1 MSKGYLLVAM
11 GNEYVDQA
19 CFCALSIKKTQ
30 SISNVSIMTNDVVP
44 AKYKKLFDKIIE
56 VPQRKSDKSFYS
68 TEHRWKVFHITP
80 YEETIILDTDTI
92 FLSNIDYVW
101 DSLQGRSVAFLTD
114 AKTYRGNTIVDDFY
128 RQVFVKNNLPNIY
141 NAFHYFRQDHI
152 ALDYYKHLELVCKH
166 TEDFYNIHLKKL
178 KPKVSSMDV
187 NHAIAVLNSNLQK
200 YEINTLNFVHMKP
213 RVQEWKV
220 TNGSWMQDIP
230 FYIDDNC
237 NLKIGNYLQ
246 SGVFHYVEHKFC
258 EEVIGK
264 YA

>member
-11 GNEYVDQA
+11 GNEYVEQA
-19 CFCALSIKKTQ
+19 CLCALSIKKTQ

-44 AKYKKLFDKIIE
+44 EKYKKLFDKIIE
-56 VPQRKSDKSFYS
+56 VPQRRSDKSFYS
-68 TEHRWKVFHITP
+68 TEHRWKVFHVTP
-80 YEETIILDTDTI
+80 YEETIILDTDII
-92 FLSNIDYVW
+92 FLSNVDYIW
-101 DSLQGRSVAFLTD
+101 DNLQGRSVAFLND
-114 AKTYRGNTIVDDFY
+114 AKTYRGNIIVDDFY

-166 TEDFYNIHLKKL
+166 TEDFYNIYLKKL

-200 YEINTLNFVHMKP
+200 YEINSLNFVHMKP

-220 TNGSWMQDIP
+220 TNGSWMKDIP

>member
-11 GNEYVDQA
+11 GNEYVEQA
-19 CFCALSIKKTQ
+19 CLCALSIKKTQ

-44 AKYKKLFDKIIE
+44 EKYKNLFDKIIE
-56 VPQRKSDKSFYS
+56 VKQRRSDKSFYS

-80 YEETIILDTDTI
+80 YEETIILDTDTL

-101 DSLQGRSVAFLTD
+101 DSLQEHSVAFLTD
-114 AKTYRGNTIVDDFY
+114 AKTYRGNTITDNFY

-141 NAFHYFRQDHI
+141 NAFHYFRQDHT
-152 ALDYYKHLELVCKH
+152 ALDYYKHLEFICTH
-166 TEDFYNIHLKKL
+166 TEDFYDIYLKKL

-200 YEINTLNFVHMKP
+200 YKINTLNFVHMKP
-213 RVQEWKV
+213 RVQEWQI

-230 FYIDDNC
+230 FYVDDNY